1 MAWKSKTETII
12 SDLLGSWG
20 FYESNHDSGYPRYS
34 NKKKNYIWSVNYNY
48 IFNTLLPN
56 VIKRN
61 YDHIELTEK
70 EKEAFDRLQEHLTS
84 SEWNNLSDLI
94 HNCIHQK
101 TVRSENDKKFEVE
114 EEARLKVEEDRKKSL
129 IEDLFRCF
137 EDNFLNSDV
146 VYKKQFSMVFSKEEF
161 EAKKI
166 SYVRKW
172 IKTHTGNDID
182 SEQARAVGSLDKN
195 IQVVARAGSGK
206 TATIINRA
214 IFLHKHLGIP
224 EDQIILVAFN
234 KKAQEEM
241 EQRLAKYF
249 DKPPLAVTFHALA
262 YRIVNPLED
271 IIFDGDGSSKQSHI
285 FQGIIDD
292 YLRNDIHESEL
303 RKIMLRHFKNELD
316 VIAGGKYDQNEAE
329 FLEYRRSLSYQ
340 TLNNDYVKSEGEKQ
354 IANFLFEH
362 GINYDYEKAIY
373 WKGTPYRPD
382 FSLRLKNDSEVIIEY
397 FGLTNNAKYN
407 KERKEKIDFWKDKEE
422 YIFIEI
428 YPGETDEN
436 NLKLKLEKLGIKWI
450 RLSEDEIWKLVRER
464 AIDRFSK
471 VTKNFIGRCRQLS
484 INPLE
489 LEIDSHMNSSG
500 IDKDFIRVMR
510 IIYEAYLDSLLMN
523 VQEDFSGLLIKAI
536 DNIKKDQTLIKHK
549 GEVIGDLK
557 KIKYMFIDEYQDLTK
572 TFFEL
577 INAIKSKNKFI
588 ELFCVG
594 DDWQA
599 INMFA
604 GSDLE
609 YYKNFDKYFNNCNRI
624 TISSNYRSADSI
636 VRFSNELMKNEEGIP
651 AVCNRDISGNVL
663 LANYNDNIPNSL
675 EESGLKINKITST
688 ALRFIKNTLDN
699 DKEIVFLLRNNRIPY
714 IPTQDEN
721 SSPKTFLK
729 KIRSYFPESE
739 HKNINISTI
748 HQYKGKE
755 CDVVVIFDLRHNSY
769 PAIHPDWIFNIF
781 FGDNIE
787 KLIDE
792 ERRLFYVALTR
803 PINTLILL
811 ADNVDDPSPFLK
823 EVIDSPFLETIQKLD
838 WKNFPQIE
846 LDDKANFRVIFSAAF
861 EIKSELKSAGYSYN
875 SSEKSWGKSVS
886 ANNYPLETV
895 KEELENSINI
905 NNAKENSI
913 KVEIIR
919 GNKVEVNEIQS
930 GKWGIWKKEEDK
942 DYIYK
947 ERLL

>member
-1 MAWKSKTETII
+1 MSWKSKTETII
-12 SDLLGSWG
+12 NDLLESWG
-20 FYESNHDSGYPRYS
+20 FYKSNHDR
-34 NKKKNYIWSVNYNY
+34 WDTNYNY
-48 IFNTLLPN
+48 IFSTLLN
-56 VIKRN
+56 DVIKGN
-61 YDHIELTEK
+61 NDHVELTKK
-70 EKEAFDRLQEHLTS
+70 EAEAFDRLQEHLTS
-84 SEWNNLSDLI
+84 SEWNNLADLI
-94 HNCIHQK
+94 HDCINQK
-101 TVRSENDKKFEVE
+101 KVRTENDKKFELE
-114 EEARLKVEEDRKKSL
+114 EEVRLKAEEEVRLKAEEEVRLKAEGDRKKSL
-129 IEDLFRCF
+129 TEELFRCF
-137 EDNFLNSDV
+137 EDNFLNSDA
-146 VYKKQFSMVFSKEEF
+146 VYKKKFSMAISEEEF
-161 EAKKI
+161 EVAKI
-166 SYVRKW
+166 RYVRKW
-172 IKTHTGNDID
+172 IKTYTGDDID
-182 SEQARAVGSLDKN
+182 SEQARAVGTLHKN

-206 TATIINRA
+206 TSTIINRT

-241 EQRLAKYF
+241 EQRLTRYF

-262 YRIVNPLED
+262 HRIVNPLEK
-271 IIFDGDGSSKQSHI
+271 IIYDGEGSSEQSHF

-316 VIAGGKYDQNEAE
+316 VIAGGKYDQNKEE
-329 FLEYRRSLSYQ
+329 FLKYRRSLSYQ

-362 GINYDYEKAIY
+362 GINYNYEKAIY

-397 FGLTNNAKYN
+397 FGLTNNAKYDQ
-407 KERKEKIDFWKDKEE
+407 ERKKKIVFWKNKPEF
-422 YIFIEI
+422 IFIEI
-428 YPGETDEN
+428 YPGGTDEN
-436 NLKLKLEKLGIKWI
+436 NLKLKLEELGIKCI
-450 RLSEDEIWKLVRER
+450 RLSEDDIWKLVRER

-484 INPLE
+484 INPSE
-489 LEIDSHMNSSG
+489 LEVNSHRNLLG
-500 IDKDFIRVMR
+500 IDKDFISVMR
-510 IIYEAYLDSLLMN
+510 IIYEAYLDSLSMN
-523 VQEDFSGLLIKAI
+523 YQEDFSGLLIKAI
-536 DNIKKDQTLIKHK
+536 DNIKKDQTLIRSK

-599 INMFA
+599 INMFM

-609 YYKNFDKYFNNCNRI
+609 YYKNFDKYFNNCNRM

-636 VRFSNELMKNEEGIP
+636 VRVSNKLMTNEEGIP
-651 AVCNRDISGNVL
+651 AVCKRDISGNVL
-663 LANYNDNIPNSL
+663 IANYNDNILNSL
-675 EESGLKINKITST
+675 EESGLKINKITAT
-688 ALRFIKNTLDN
+688 ALRFTKYSLDN
-699 DKEIVFLLRNNRIPY
+699 DKEIVFLIRNNRIPY
-714 IPTQDEN
+714 IPTSDEDSN
-721 SSPKTFLK
+721 PRTFLR

-748 HQYKGKE
+748 HKYKGKE

-769 PAIHPDWIFNIF
+769 PYIHSDWVFNIY

-811 ADNVDDPSPFLK
+811 ADNIDDPSPFL
-823 EVIDSPFLETIQKLD
+823 EAVIDREIIQKLD
-838 WKNFPQIE
+838 WKNFPQIK

-861 EIKSELKSAGYSYN
+861 DIKSELKSARYLYN
-875 SSEKSWGKSVS
+875 SSEKIWGKNFS
-886 ANNYPLETV
+886 AKDYSLETI
-895 KEELENSINI
+895 KEELKNSINI
-905 NNAKENSI
+905 NNTNKNVI

-919 GNKVEVNEIQS
+919 GNKVEFNQIQL
-930 GKWGIWKKEEDK
+930 GVWGIWKT
-942 DYIYK
+942 
-947 ERLL
+947 